1 MQTPKSTTAGAA
13 AKAMNPAIRVVAE
26 QDKVGT
32 ETEGKYDDEFFEVRT
47 TWWSFALCA
56 STYR

>member
-1 MQTPKSTTAGAA
+1 MSIEKKLTFMQTPKSTTAGAA

-47 TWWSFALCA
+47 TW
-56 STYR
+56 